1 MPYDN
6 FEDPELLRAN
16 LNAIMSCKGRDAT
29 NGGPERHQLAHQF
42 LCPRCYASSR
52 YLRSLDETSIPTYL
66 GAAGSLNAP
75 SEDDYF
81 HQLVGILTSSDE
93 SAGRTP
99 MISGT
104 NIPFNLKTSG
114 HGSHEG
120 MLIHELEDTE
130 PCQECK
136 EYDRRFKAVKEAYL
150 GTESNPYNPLNR
162 IENEVQKVSDHHH
175 NYAAEGVLRPEGR
188 KYSYTTDLPVRAAH
202 LYVPAKIAKNQLN
215 GNKCDHCGKSLYTLG
230 LYIAHVHHVDPLY
243 SGKRITNLDDLKVV
257 HPQCHRDMHI
267 AMEDAKAVESG
278 NNE

>member
-1 MPYDN
+1 MSSYN
-6 FEDPELLRAN
+6 SFGNPETFRAT
-16 LNAIMSCKGRDAT
+16 LNKTLHCKGRDAT
-29 NGGPERHQLAHQF
+29 NGGPERHELAREP
-42 LCPRCYASSR
+42 LCPRCFASLK
-52 YLRSLDETSIPTYL
+52 YLKSLDPVSIPTHLHGL
-66 GAAGSLNAP
+66 GFNNSATEN
-75 SEDDYF
+75 DFF
-81 HQLVGILTSSDE
+81 HHIVGVLSSADEQLHGMTMIDQD
-93 SAGRTP
+93 TP
-99 MISGT
+99 
-104 NIPFNLKTSG
+104 FLFKAEG
-114 HGSHEG
+114 HGSREG
-120 MLIHELEDTE
+120 MLIHELENSE
-130 PCQECK
+130 PCEQCK
-136 EYDRRFKAVKEAYL
+136 EYNRRFKIVKEAYL

-175 NYAAEGVLRPEGR
+175 NYAAEGVLRPEGG

-215 GNKCDHCGKSLYTLG
+215 GSKCDHCGKSLYTLG